1 MGTFLQDLRYALRML
16 RKNPAFTAVAVLT
29 LALGIG
35 ANTAIFS
42 LENAVMLKM
51 LPVTNP
57 GELAVVGDPTEVHGR
72 HMGDPQ
78 VNEFSYPLYR
88 DIRDGS
94 SVFSGMLASG
104 EAHRQRVTGDSIGE
118 ISSNATGVLVSGNYF
133 SVLGVNALYGR
144 VITPDDD
151 SAPGAHPVLVVSYG
165 FWKNK
170 LGENPNTVG
179 QTLRINNYPF
189 TVIGVAPPGF
199 YGDTV
204 GDAQDFWAP
213 VTMQEQLINGRKWM
227 EDYNASWLHLIA
239 RLKPGVTVE
248 KAAANVN
255 LVVQQLVNGPLK
267 AKLSKDDLD
276 NLKASKVPVC
286 AGGGGF
292 SDLRGD
298 FQQPLLLLMVI
309 VALVLVIACVNV
321 ANLLLARASSR
332 RKEFAVRVAIGA
344 ASGRIVR
351 QLLTESILLAFA
363 GGALGLLLA
372 RWGTNALLKLSGN
385 NDLEASPDLRVFLFT
400 AVVCLLTGV
409 LFGLIPALRS
419 RRVAVALTLKSGSQN
434 GNSANAGWNWGKL
447 LVTGQVAVSLLVL
460 FVAGLLVHSLQNIRN
475 VDLGYNREHLLVL
488 STDPLAAGYN
498 DNAKIAG
505 FTNQLAEQVS
515 SLPGV
520 VAVTG
525 SKNGL
530 FSGSESGNSIKVEG
544 YTSKNDPDL
553 QAAFDEVAP
562 NYFHGVGIPMLL
574 GRDIGLQDTVTSPRV
589 AVINETMARFY
600 FGQANPIGRKFIV
613 EDPGSKG
620 PVEIVGVARDARDHK
635 LKGSIDRRFY
645 LPLSQ
650 SIGQIPVVNFVVRTV
665 GNPVAVAEAV
675 RKQLKSLDANIPVNS
690 VRALNELT
698 EKSIGDQI
706 LIARLSSVFAGL
718 ALLLAAIGLYG
729 ILSYSV
735 AGRTREI
742 GVRMA
747 LGAQRGS
754 VLKMVLQEAGKLVL
768 LGVVI
773 GIPSALLASRLFS
786 SMLFGLKGTDPV
798 SMLLV
803 IAVLLAI
810 TLLASYIPA
819 RRATKVDP
827 MIALRYE

>member
-1 MGTFLQDLRYALRML
+1 MATFLQDLRYALRML
-16 RKNPAFTAVAVLT
+16 RKNPAITAVAVLT

-51 LPVTNP
+51 LPVKNP
-57 GELAVVGDPTEVHGR
+57 GELVVVGDPTDVHGR

-78 VNEFSYPLYR
+78 VTTFSYPLYR

-94 SVFSGMLASG
+94 SVFTAMLASG
-104 EAHRQRVTGDSIGE
+104 EAHRLRVTGDSIGE
-118 ISSNATGVLVSGNYF
+118 ISGNSTGVLVSGNYF

-151 SAPGAHPVLVVSYG
+151 SGPGAHPVMVVSYG

-170 LGENPNTVG
+170 LGESPNIVG

-213 VTMQEQLINGRKWM
+213 VTMQEQLINGRKWL
-227 EDYNASWLHLIA
+227 EDYNSSWLHVIA

-255 LVVQQLVNGPLK
+255 LVVQQLVSGPLK

-276 NLKASKVPVC
+276 NLKADKVPVS

-344 ASGRIVR
+344 APGRIVR

-372 RWGTNALLKLSGN
+372 RWGTHALLKLSGN

-400 AVVCLLTGV
+400 AAVCVLTGI

-434 GNSANAGWNWGKL
+434 GPSAHAGWNWGKL

-475 VDLGYNREHLLVL
+475 VDLGYNREHLLVV
-488 STDPLAAGYN
+488 STDPLAAGY
-498 DNAKIAG
+498 DKARIAS
-505 FTNQLAEQVS
+505 FANELAEQIG

-520 VAVTG
+520 RAVTS

-553 QAAFDEVAP
+553 QAAFDQVAP
-562 NYFHGVGIPMLL
+562 NYFRGVGIPMLL
-574 GRDIGLQDTVTSPRV
+574 GRDIGLQDTGTSPRV

-600 FGQANPIGRKFIV
+600 FGQTNPIGRKFIV
-613 EDPGSKG
+613 EDPESKG

-635 LKGSIDRRFY
+635 LKGSINRRFY

-650 SIGQIPVVNFVVRTV
+650 SLGHVPGLNFVVRTV

-675 RKQLKSLDANIPVNS
+675 RKQIKNVDANVPVNNIRS
-690 VRALNELT
+690 LNELT
-698 EKSIGDQI
+698 EKSISDQI
-706 LIARLSSVFAGL
+706 LIARLSSFFAGL

-754 VLKMVLQEAGKLVL
+754 VLKMILQEAGKLVL
-768 LGVVI
+768 LGVVV

>member
-1 MGTFLQDLRYALRML
+1 MGTFLQDLRYALRTL
-16 RKNPAFTAVAVLT
+16 RKNPAFTAVAVMT

-51 LPVTNP
+51 LPVKSP
-57 GELAVVGDPTEVHGR
+57 GELVVVGDPTEVHGR

-78 VNEFSYPLYR
+78 VTTFSYPLYR

-94 SVFSGMLASG
+94 SVFTAMLASG
-104 EAHRQRVTGDSIGE
+104 EAHRLRITGDSIGE
-118 ISSNATGVLVSGNYF
+118 ISGNTTGVLVSGNYF
-133 SVLGVNALYGR
+133 AVLGVNALYGR
-144 VITPDDD
+144 MITPDDD
-151 SAPGAHPVLVVSYG
+151 SGQGAHPVTVVSYG

-170 LGENPNTVG
+170 LGENQNIVG
-179 QTLRINNYPF
+179 QTVRINNYPF

-204 GDAQDFWAP
+204 GDAQDLWVP
-213 VTMQEQLINGRKWM
+213 VAMQEQVINGRKWL
-227 EDYNASWLHLIA
+227 EDYNASWLHVIA

-248 KAAANVN
+248 KATANVN
-255 LVVQQLVNGPLK
+255 LVVQQLVSGPLK

-276 NLKASKVPVC
+276 NLKAAKVPVS

-298 FQQPLLLLMVI
+298 FQQPLLLLMII

-344 ASGRIVR
+344 APGRIIR

-363 GGALGLLLA
+363 GGVLGFLLA
-372 RWGTNALLKLSGN
+372 RWGTDALLKLSGN

-400 AVVCLLTGV
+400 AVACLLTGV

-419 RRVAVALTLKSGSQN
+419 RRVGVALTLKSGSQN
-434 GNSANAGWNWGKL
+434 GSSANAGWNWGKL

-475 VDLGYNREHLLVL
+475 VDLGYNREHLLVV
-488 STDPLAAGYN
+488 STDPLAAGY
-498 DNAKIAG
+498 DKARIAR
-505 FTNQLAEQVS
+505 FANELAEQIG

-520 VAVTG
+520 RAVTS

-544 YTSKNDPDL
+544 YTSKNDADL
-553 QAAFDEVAP
+553 QAAFDQVAP

-574 GRDIGLQDTVTSPRV
+574 GRDIGLQDTETSSRV
-589 AVINETMARFY
+589 AVINETMAKFY
-600 FGQANPIGRKFIV
+600 FGQTNPIGRKFIV
-613 EDPGSKG
+613 EDPESKG

-635 LKGSIDRRFY
+635 LKGSVDRRFY

-650 SIGQIPVVNFVVRTV
+650 SLGQVPGLNFVIRTV
-665 GNPVAVAEAV
+665 GNPVAVAESV
-675 RKQLKSLDANIPVNS
+675 RKQIKNLDANIPVNNIRS
-690 VRALNELT
+690 LNELT
-698 EKSIGDQI
+698 ERAISDQI

-718 ALLLAAIGLYG
+718 ALILAAIGLYG

-754 VLKMVLQEAGKLVL
+754 VLKMILQEAGKLVL

-773 GIPSALLASRLFS
+773 GIPSAILASRLFS

-803 IAVLLAI
+803 LAVLLAI